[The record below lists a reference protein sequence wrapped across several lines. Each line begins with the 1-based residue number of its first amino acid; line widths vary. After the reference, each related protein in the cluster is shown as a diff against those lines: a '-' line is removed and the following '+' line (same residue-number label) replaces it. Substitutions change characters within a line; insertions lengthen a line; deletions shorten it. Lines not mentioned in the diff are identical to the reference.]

1 MKLPTD
7 VIDGLN
13 SSAKMIF
20 KKVARGVP
28 LSENELMFLGFYTA
42 QLRNLQR
49 KPMLD
54 TILDG
59 AGKIMGFI
67 NKNLP
72 DDDSNKENS
81 IDEEDDNYV

>member
-1 MKLPTD
+1 MKLPID

-20 KKVARGVP
+20 KKVAEGTP
-28 LSENELMFLGFYTA
+28 LTENELMFLGFYTA

-49 KPMLD
+49 RPMLD
-54 TILDG
+54 KILDG
-59 AGKIMGFI
+59 AEKVMGFM

-72 DDDSNKENS
+72 DDNGKDDT
-81 IDEEDDNYV
+81 ITEEDDNYV

>member
-1 MKLPTD
+1 MKLPID

-13 SSAKMIF
+13 ASAKMIF
-20 KKVARGVP
+20 KKVAEGTS
-28 LSENELMFLGFYTA
+28 LTDNELMFLAFYTA

-49 KPMLD
+49 KPIID

-67 NKNLP
+67 NNNLP
-72 DDDSNKENS
+72 DDEDN
-81 IDEEDDNYV
+81 ITVEEDDNYV